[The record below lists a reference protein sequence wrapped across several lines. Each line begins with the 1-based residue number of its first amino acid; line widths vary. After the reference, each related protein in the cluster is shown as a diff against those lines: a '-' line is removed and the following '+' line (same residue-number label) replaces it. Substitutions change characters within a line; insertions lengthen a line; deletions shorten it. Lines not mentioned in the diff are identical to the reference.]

1 LEEKMKV
8 PLSRPYINQHDRD
21 TVNDVL
27 NSEYLALGPYLEKFE
42 NIMKNFTG
50 SKYSVGVNSG
60 TSALHL
66 ILKSM
71 GFSEDYKLIVTP
83 FTFIASSNVAL
94 YEKGK
99 PVFIDIDPY
108 NYNISA
114 DALKKY
120 ISSDNTEKTFFMGV
134 DVFGQAPDWDEIIK
148 ILPDN
153 VKIVED
159 SCEALGSE
167 YKNKKL
173 SLFGEAGTF
182 AFYPNKQITTGEG
195 GLILTDNED
204 IYVKT
209 KSMANQGRGTSM
221 EWLDHVR
228 IGYNFRLDEMS
239 AALGY
244 SQMLRIDEI
253 TQKRQRVA
261 ENYYKLFEDENRIVL
276 PKIEKFMTKMS
287 WFVYVIRFDTEWINK
302 IIKLPDYI
310 KNIELPEKIK
320 TDEWKTTILKIKNIQ
335 KIFIEKLSKLGV
347 QSKNYFSPIHV
358 QDFYKKSFGYDY
370 GDYPVT
376 ELISSMTAAI
386 PFYTEMDTESQIYVS
401 ECVKRVLKEIEN
413 EVHL

>member
-1 LEEKMKV
+1 MKV

-42 NIMKNFTG
+42 NIMKKFTG

-66 ILKSM
+66 ILKAM

-134 DVFGQAPDWDEIIK
+134 DVFGQSPDWDEIIK

-253 TQKRQRVA
+253 TQKRQKVA

-287 WFVYVIRFDTEWINK
+287 WFVYVIRFNTQWINK

-320 TDEWKTTILKIKNIQ
+320 TDEWKTTIFKIKNIQ
-335 KIFIEKLSKLGV
+335 KIFIEKLSKLGI

-386 PFYTEMDTESQIYVS
+386 PFYTEMDTESQIYVA

-413 EVHL
+413 EVHF